1 MCIRDST
8 TIESIASETLENIE
22 KIEGFDSDLAK
33 EILDRSKT
41 YLKEQDEN
49 NLKIINENIKD
60 DKLLNLEGI
69 NNNILAE
76 LAKSKILTID
86 DFADLA
92 SFELIVLSISI
103 LFSFFYESIREN
115 EGYAVTE
122 DLPKSFYVLNS
133 YVYGDNILILIKENN
148 NQPRL
153 YKLKKSLKLNK
164 FLKKYKGLKN
174 NGQDVMV
181 KRNNSK
187 SEDSLGMYIESVQK
201 KLPLK

>member
-1 MCIRDST
+1 MILYLYLIVLLIIYIILINHFIKGKKYKD
-8 TIESIASETLENIE
+8 
-22 KIEGFDSDLAK
+22 KI
-33 EILDRSKT
+33 
-41 YLKEQDEN
+41 
-49 NLKIINENIKD
+49 
-60 DKLLNLEGI
+60 
-69 NNNILAE
+69 
-76 LAKSKILTID
+76 
-86 DFADLA
+86 
-92 SFELIVLSISI
+92 LIVLSISI
-103 LFSFFYESIREN
+103 LFSFFYESIRKN

-122 DLPKSFYVLNS
+122 NLPKSFYVLNS

-181 KRNNSK
+181 KKNNSK
-187 SEDSLGMYIESVQK
+187 SEDSLGMYIESVEK

>member
-1 MCIRDST
+1 MILYLYL
-8 TIESIASETLENIE
+8 IVLLIIYIILINHFIKGKKYKH
-22 KIEGFDSDLAK
+22 KI
-33 EILDRSKT
+33 
-41 YLKEQDEN
+41 
-49 NLKIINENIKD
+49 
-60 DKLLNLEGI
+60 
-69 NNNILAE
+69 
-76 LAKSKILTID
+76 
-86 DFADLA
+86 
-92 SFELIVLSISI
+92 LIVLSISI
-103 LFSFFYESIREN
+103 VFSFFYESIRKN

-122 DLPKSFYVLNS
+122 NLPKSFYVLNS

-148 NQPRL
+148 NRPRL

-181 KRNNSK
+181 KKNNSK

>member
-1 MCIRDST
+1 MILYLYL
-8 TIESIASETLENIE
+8 IVLLIIYIILINHFIKGKKYKH
-22 KIEGFDSDLAK
+22 KI
-33 EILDRSKT
+33 
-41 YLKEQDEN
+41 
-49 NLKIINENIKD
+49 
-60 DKLLNLEGI
+60 
-69 NNNILAE
+69 
-76 LAKSKILTID
+76 
-86 DFADLA
+86 
-92 SFELIVLSISI
+92 LIVLSISI
-103 LFSFFYESIREN
+103 LFSFFYESIRKN

-122 DLPKSFYVLNS
+122 NLPKSFYVLNS
-133 YVYGDNILILIKENN
+133 YVYGDNILILIQENN

-181 KRNNSK
+181 KKNNSK

>member
-1 MCIRDST
+1 MILYLYLIVLLIIYIILINHFIKGKKYKD
-8 TIESIASETLENIE
+8 
-22 KIEGFDSDLAK
+22 KI
-33 EILDRSKT
+33 
-41 YLKEQDEN
+41 
-49 NLKIINENIKD
+49 
-60 DKLLNLEGI
+60 
-69 NNNILAE
+69 
-76 LAKSKILTID
+76 
-86 DFADLA
+86 
-92 SFELIVLSISI
+92 LIVLSISI
-103 LFSFFYESIREN
+103 LFSFFYESIRKN

-122 DLPKSFYVLNS
+122 NLPKSFYVLNS

-148 NQPRL
+148 NRPRL

-181 KRNNSK
+181 KKNNSK

>member
-1 MCIRDST
+1 MILYLYL
-8 TIESIASETLENIE
+8 IVLLIIYIILINHFIKGKKYKH
-22 KIEGFDSDLAK
+22 KI
-33 EILDRSKT
+33 
-41 YLKEQDEN
+41 
-49 NLKIINENIKD
+49 
-60 DKLLNLEGI
+60 
-69 NNNILAE
+69 
-76 LAKSKILTID
+76 
-86 DFADLA
+86 
-92 SFELIVLSISI
+92 LIVLSISI
-103 LFSFFYESIREN
+103 LFSFFYESIRKN

-122 DLPKSFYVLNS
+122 NLPKSFYVLNS

-153 YKLKKSLKLNK
+153 YKLKKSLKINK

-181 KRNNSK
+181 KKNNSK

>member
-1 MCIRDST
+1 MILYLYLTVLLIIYIILISHF
-8 TIESIASETLENIE
+8 IKGKKYKH
-22 KIEGFDSDLAK
+22 KI
-33 EILDRSKT
+33 
-41 YLKEQDEN
+41 
-49 NLKIINENIKD
+49 
-60 DKLLNLEGI
+60 
-69 NNNILAE
+69 
-76 LAKSKILTID
+76 
-86 DFADLA
+86 
-92 SFELIVLSISI
+92 LIVLSISI
-103 LFSFFYESIREN
+103 LFSFFYESIRKN
-115 EGYAVTE
+115 EGYAVT
-122 DLPKSFYVLNS
+122 DNLPKSFYVLNS

-181 KRNNSK
+181 KKNNSK